1 MRPIATKFEHRL
13 TATAWVLAAVATCAL
28 ADVPA
33 NQSGKPQSQE
43 VAKKPESAAGNP
55 STAAAEKVT
64 KDGQAAK
71 PASDEDADK
80 VEKADVLG
88 DQARL
93 TFVLTD
99 PEPISF
105 STGGGARRSDVP
117 VGPFALG
124 TLGSVTV
131 SDGIRI
137 GGTYTG
143 LNFDNARSLGSPE
156 LRDFVS
162 TSGTRIERGSLVDI
176 FSATGAIEVYRSGPF
191 TLSAL
196 GGVQGV
202 SIDQPSRSDAMPPLT
217 MTPVAGA
224 GAEFRLA
231 RGLALGGRAMAGPRL
246 GGAGEGSGDS
256 TDMAVSLSTRWT
268 ISPSVSL
275 EMEYQYSR
283 IAAEAGNFSG
293 QLRQEG
299 VMVQLR
305 LAF

>member
-1 MRPIATKFEHRL
+1 MRPMATKLARKW
-13 TATAWVLAAVATCAL
+13 TAAACVLAAVATCAM
-28 ADVPA
+28 ADDGAKQPD
-33 NQSGKPQSQE
+33 KPKSKE
-43 VAKKPESAAGNP
+43 
-55 STAAAEKVT
+55 
-64 KDGQAAK
+64 AAK
-71 PASDEDADK
+71 PTAPPVNVEKTASGNK
-80 VEKADVLG
+80 VETVETADDQDKLEEADAAALNGGLG
-88 DQARL
+88 L
-93 TFVLTD
+93 TFVLAD
-99 PEPISF
+99 PAPISF
-105 STGGGARRSDVP
+105 SSGGARRNELP

-143 LNFDNARSLGSPE
+143 LNPDSARPLGSPE
-156 LRDFVS
+156 TRDFVS
-162 TSGTRIERGSLVDI
+162 TTGTGIERASLVDI
-176 FSATGAIEVYRSGPF
+176 FSATGAIEVFRSGPF
-191 TLSAL
+191 TFSAL

-224 GAEFRLA
+224 GAELRLA

-246 GGAGEGSGDS
+246 GGAGSGSGDS
-256 TDMAVSLSTRWT
+256 SDIAVSFSTRWT

-299 VMVQLR
+299 VMVQLK